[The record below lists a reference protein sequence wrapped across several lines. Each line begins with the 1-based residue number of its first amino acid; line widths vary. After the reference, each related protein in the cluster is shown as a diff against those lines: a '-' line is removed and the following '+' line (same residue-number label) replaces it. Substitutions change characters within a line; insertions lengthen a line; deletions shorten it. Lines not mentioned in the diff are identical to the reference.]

1 MPEQIFPNRP
11 NPMKNPENFAQILH
25 VYGARLKHW
34 IYDHCFAIS
43 LIVILVMVIP
53 CAFSED
59 ARTMKYLA
67 WVGGIGGGL
76 VFFVL
81 KFHLEEVK
89 MFKELFDKFN
99 AAYTEMN
106 EALNAIRNSSAETD
120 LTKEEVDT
128 LNDYFNL
135 CGEEY
140 LYFKKGFIYPEVWEA
155 WLNGMRIF
163 YRNER
168 IRNLWIEELRN
179 NSYYGMSS
187 DMFS

>member
-1 MPEQIFPNRP
+1 
-11 NPMKNPENFAQILH
+11 
-25 VYGARLKHW
+25 
-34 IYDHCFAIS
+34 
-43 LIVILVMVIP
+43 
-53 CAFSED
+53 
-59 ARTMKYLA
+59 
-67 WVGGIGGGL
+67 
-76 VFFVL
+76 
-81 KFHLEEVK
+81 

-179 NSYYGMSS
+179 NSYYGMNS

>member
-1 MPEQIFPNRP
+1 MNTEDSA
-11 NPMKNPENFAQILH
+11 KILH
-25 VYGARLKHW
+25 IYGARLKQW

-53 CAFSED
+53 CVFSED

-99 AAYTEMN
+99 ERYDAMN
-106 EALNAIRNSSAETD
+106 EDLNAICSERPERKFSD
-120 LTKEEVDT
+120 EEEKNK
-128 LNDYFNL
+128 LYDYFNL
-135 CGEEY
+135 CAEEFLCY
-140 LYFKKGFIYPEVWEA
+140 KKGFIYPEVWKA
-155 WLNGMRIF
+155 WLNGMRFF
-163 YRNER
+163 YGSTRIKKMWDTELERNK
-168 IRNLWIEELRN
+168 
-179 NSYYGMSS
+179 SYYGMTSAMLS
-187 DMFS
+187 GCD